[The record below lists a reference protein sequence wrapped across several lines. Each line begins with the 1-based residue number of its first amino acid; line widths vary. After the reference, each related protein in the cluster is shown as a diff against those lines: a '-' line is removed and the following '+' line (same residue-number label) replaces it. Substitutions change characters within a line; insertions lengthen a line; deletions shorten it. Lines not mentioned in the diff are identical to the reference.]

1 MANASNNQV
10 CLEYQI
16 NRNAQN
22 PESVK
27 KAVFQFVTRLIEDST
42 STKLSVT
49 EDNNDRSRITV
60 YEYWRDRDEF
70 QKSKAYESIMDLYDN
85 SNDVDL
91 PEPVRVTF
99 WDEKIGSFS
108 VWF

>member
-22 PESVK
+22 PESVN
-27 KAVFQFVTRLIEDST
+27 KAVFQLVTSLIEDST
-42 STKLSVT
+42 SSKLSVM

-70 QKSKAYESIMDLYDN
+70 QKSKTYTSLMGLYDN
-85 SNDVDL
+85 SPDAAL
-91 PEPVRVTF
+91 LEPVKVTF
-99 WDEKIGSFS
+99 WDDKIGSFS
-108 VWF
+108 IWF